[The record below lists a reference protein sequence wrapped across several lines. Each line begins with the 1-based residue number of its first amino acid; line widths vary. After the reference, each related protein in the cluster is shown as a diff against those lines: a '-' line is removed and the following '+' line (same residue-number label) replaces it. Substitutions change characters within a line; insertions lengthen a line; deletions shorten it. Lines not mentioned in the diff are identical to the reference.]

1 MGIGEKRTSQS
12 SVKLALT
19 NLIKE
24 VIMME
29 QSPEQTGSSRS
40 RRATLVLIAV
50 GGACLALAL
59 ILGIADNPPGL
70 ALVYLAVTSWIVALA
85 HRWRRLKS
93 FLILL
98 VASLVVFPLTVILH
112 NLFYALRQMAGDVVL
127 LAPVLGFLEGA
138 FFLIAV
144 LVCPP
149 GAVVGAAG
157 SVVLAI
163 QHFRGQTRSDE
174 NP

>member
-1 MGIGEKRTSQS
+1 
-12 SVKLALT
+12 
-19 NLIKE
+19 
-24 VIMME
+24 ME
-29 QSPEQTGSSRS
+29 QSPGKIGSGRS
-40 RRATLVLIAV
+40 RRVTLVLIAV
-50 GGACLALAL
+50 GCACLALAL

-70 ALVYLAVTSWIVALA
+70 ALVYLAVTAWIVAMA

-98 VASLVVFPLTVILH
+98 VVSLATFPLAVILH
-112 NLFYALRQMAGDVVL
+112 NLLYALAQVA
-127 LAPVLGFLEGA
+127 ANIAVLGPLSGSLEVV

-149 GAVVGAAG
+149 GAVVGAVG
-157 SVVLAI
+157 SVVMAI
-163 QHFRGQTRSDE
+163 EHFRGQEPSDE